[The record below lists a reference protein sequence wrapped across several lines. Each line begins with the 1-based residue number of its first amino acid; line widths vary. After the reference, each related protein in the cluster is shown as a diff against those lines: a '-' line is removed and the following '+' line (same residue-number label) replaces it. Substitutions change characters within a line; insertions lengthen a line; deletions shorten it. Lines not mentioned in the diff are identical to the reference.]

1 MKAVYPGSFDPI
13 TLGHL
18 DVIHRAADIMD
29 ELVIAIM
36 HNPWKKSTFTVF
48 ERIEMIKEAVK
59 DIPNVKVV
67 TGDGFTVNL
76 AQKENARILIR
87 GIRAVMDYENELQ
100 TATAN
105 QMLNPQVETLFLVSR
120 PTYSFISSSTVKE
133 IAMNHG
139 DVSRLVPKNVE
150 LKLIEKY
157 GIKHD

>member
-18 DVIHRAADIMD
+18 DVIRRAADIMD

-36 HNPWKKSTFTVF
+36 HNPRKKSTFTVF

-76 AQKENARILIR
+76 AQEENARILIR

-105 QMLNPQVETLFLVSR
+105 QMLNPRVETLFLVSR

-139 DVSRLVPKNVE
+139 DISRLVPKNVE
-150 LKLIEKY
+150 LKLLEKY